1 MGSSMLRRGGQGES
15 GRSALTPAGSSTS
28 KLEVIVIDADQFTCR
43 MRRRY
48 SSCKR
53 PSSGERPPALLM
65 RLSLGSVQ
73 MGWRRLSWCGLA
85 GFPRKGGCGAYYAPQ
100 PATIFYLICHC
111 WLSEVG
117 SQMLMKT
124 WSRPSRSRFTSKHIE
139 GFFALTIWP
148 PL

>member
-1 MGSSMLRRGGQGES
+1 MLRRGGQGEY
-15 GRSALTPAGSSTS
+15 GRSALKPAGSSTS

-85 GFPRKGGCGAYYAPQ
+85 GLPRKGAVERIGSTAGDDFLFDLPLLAIRGWITNVNEDVVKTVSLA
-100 PATIFYLICHC
+100 FY
-111 WLSEVG
+111 
-117 SQMLMKT
+117 
-124 WSRPSRSRFTSKHIE
+124 IE
-139 GFFALTIWP
+139 AH
-148 PL
+148 